1 MVKNVEVGWLSQKI
15 ASEDDSV
22 LLLDTRDCDEF
33 SSGYIRGAVNV
44 FVSGLAF
51 RRLKKG
57 SMGLDC
63 LMCES
68 TDKTKYEAARRS
80 EEMCVVVYDEDSNAS
95 SALPEDGLA
104 HILLK
109 KVTRDCKNVAFLE
122 GGFKAFMRQERKL
135 CIVEDAPATAPTS
148 PCKPT
153 KCAPKLV
160 SRPSSLSL
168 QLKRLSLGDSSDQL
182 TTEPAT
188 PFSAGDRFQQR
199 HHPVEILPHLFLG
212 DIKIARSRE
221 SLANAGITRILNV
234 SRLENCFQS
243 ELTYKQIAVDDAPNV
258 NLSEHFPSAFRF
270 IESARV
276 NEERVLVHC
285 QAGMSRSVTV
295 IIAYLMFHMSLSL
308 ERAYDFVK
316 ARKPNIEPNFSFMG
330 QLLDYERSRSP
341 DSGIDCSLSDGKE
354 TEFPLC

>member
-1 MVKNVEVGWLSQKI
+1 MVKNVDIAWLSQKI
-15 ASEDDSV
+15 TSQDDSV

-33 SSGYIRGAVNV
+33 NSGYIRGAVNV

-63 LMCES
+63 LICQS
-68 TDKTKYEAARRS
+68 ADKTKYEAARQS
-80 EEMCVVVYDEDSNAS
+80 EEMCVVVYDEESNAS

-104 HILLK
+104 HVLLK
-109 KVTRDCKNVAFLE
+109 KATRDCKNVAFLE

-135 CIVEDAPATAPTS
+135 CIVEDAPSSAAPTS
-148 PCKPT
+148 PSKPI

-168 QLKRLSLGDSSDQL
+168 QLKRLSLEDSSDHPN
-182 TTEPAT
+182 TEPPT
-188 PFSAGDRFQQR
+188 PFSGDRLQ
-199 HHPVEILPHLFLG
+199 PVEILPHLFLG
-212 DIKIARSRE
+212 DIKIARSRD
-221 SLANAGITRILNV
+221 SLTRARVTRVLNV
-234 SRLENCFQS
+234 SRLENSFES
-243 ELTYKQIAVDDAPNV
+243 ELLYKQIPVDDAPNV
-258 NLSEHFPSAFRF
+258 NLSEHFPEAFRF
-270 IESARV
+270 IDSARV

-295 IIAYLMFHMSLSL
+295 IIAYLMHHMCLSL
-308 ERAYDFVK
+308 EQAYDFVK
-316 ARKPNIEPNFSFMG
+316 ARKSNIEPNFSFMG
-330 QLLDYERSRSP
+330 QLLDFERSRSP

>member
-1 MVKNVEVGWLSQKI
+1 MVKNVDIAWLSQKI

-33 SSGYIRGAVNV
+33 NSGYIRGAVNV
-44 FVSGLAF
+44 FASGLAF

-63 LMCES
+63 LICQS
-68 TDKTKYEAARRS
+68 ADKTKYEAARQS

-109 KVTRDCKNVAFLE
+109 KATRDCKNVAFLE

-135 CIVEDAPATAPTS
+135 CIVEDAPTAAPTS
-148 PCKPT
+148 PSKPT
-153 KCAPKLV
+153 KCAAKLV

-168 QLKRLSLGDSSDQL
+168 QLKRLSLEDSSDQPN
-182 TTEPAT
+182 TEPAT
-188 PFSAGDRFQQR
+188 PFSGDRLHQR
-199 HHPVEILPHLFLG
+199 HQPVEILPYLFLG

-221 SLANAGITRILNV
+221 SLKRAGLTRVLNV
-234 SRLENCFQS
+234 SRLENSFES
-243 ELTYKQIAVDDAPNV
+243 ELVYKQIPVDDAPNV
-258 NLSEHFPSAFRF
+258 NLSEHFPDAFRF
-270 IESARV
+270 IDSARV

-295 IIAYLMFHMSLSL
+295 ILAYLMYHMCMSL
-308 ERAYDFVK
+308 EQAYDFVK
-316 ARKPNIEPNFSFMG
+316 AKKSNIQPNFSFMG
-330 QLLDYERSRSP
+330 QLLDFERSRSP